1 MRHVPLLLAG
11 LLAPLLVGAPEPSRA
26 LDLAQAQQQQP
37 TVPLSPGQ
45 VHPQRRG
52 PPRIGEKLAQT
63 RWRAESLRGRPVA
76 KGAAPQT
83 LEFLEDGFVRGE
95 TGCNRF
101 VGPFATRA
109 NRAVLGPLSL
119 TRRAC
124 AQPAQAQQE
133 TTFVET
139 LEKTER
145 AELREQDQVLLLYSS
160 LSDKPSRFVRQ
171 P

>member
-1 MRHVPLLLAG
+1 MRLVLLIVAVAAALA
-11 LLAPLLVGAPEPSRA
+11 APEPAAA
-26 LDLAQAQQQQP
+26 LDVAQAQP

-52 PPRIGEKLAQT
+52 PPRIGERLAQT

-76 KGAAPQT
+76 KGGTAQT

-109 NRAVLGPLSL
+109 DKAVLGPLSL

-124 AQPAQAQQE
+124 APPALAQQE
-133 TTFVET
+133 AAFVET
-139 LEKTER
+139 LERTER
-145 AELREQDQVLLLYSS
+145 AELREKDQVLLLHSS
-160 LSDKPSRFVRQ
+160 LSAQPSRFVRQ